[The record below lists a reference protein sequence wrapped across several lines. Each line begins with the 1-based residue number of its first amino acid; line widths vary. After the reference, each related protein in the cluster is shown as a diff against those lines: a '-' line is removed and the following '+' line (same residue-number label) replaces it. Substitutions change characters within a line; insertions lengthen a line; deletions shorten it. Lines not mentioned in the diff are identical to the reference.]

1 MNSQD
6 TSSNETRN
14 NDTNSNVMNSN
25 ELTAAALASNSNK
38 PLYILAIETSC
49 DETSVA
55 IVENGTIIRS
65 NVVSSQI
72 EIHER
77 FGGVVPEL
85 ASRKHVESITWII
98 EEALEQSGV
107 ETHELAAIAVTQ
119 GPGLIGALLVGVVAA
134 KALAYALDLP
144 LIAVNHIA
152 GHIYAN
158 QLVHELQYP
167 LVALVVSG
175 GHTELV
181 YIEDEGVFRIIGQ
194 TRDDAAGEAYD
205 KVARALKLPYPGGP
219 YIDRLAQEE
228 GESLPLPR
236 AWLEPGSYDFSFS
249 GLKSAV
255 LSALNQANMKGQP
268 LIPQAVAKGFQD
280 SVVEVLVEKSLRA
293 VKAYGAKQLL
303 LAGGVAANQ
312 GLRQQLAV
320 RCAAAN
326 VPLLVPP
333 LDLCTDNAA
342 MIAAAAFLKLRR
354 GQFSPLDFK
363 AEPLLK
369 LEEWSV

>member
-1 MNSQD
+1 MNS
-6 TSSNETRN
+6 
-14 NDTNSNVMNSN
+14 NDTNAYKS
-25 ELTAAALASNSNK
+25 ASNTNK
-38 PLYILAIETSC
+38 SLYILAIETSC

-72 EIHER
+72 ETHQR

-98 EEALEQSGV
+98 EEAIEQSGV
-107 ETHELAAIAVTQ
+107 KPDELSAVAVTQ

-134 KALAYALDLP
+134 KALAYALELP
-144 LIAVNHIA
+144 LIAVHHIA

-181 YIEDEGVFRIIGQ
+181 YIEAEGVFRIIGQ

-219 YIDRLAQEE
+219 YVDRLAQEA
-228 GESLPLPR
+228 GEALPLPR
-236 AWLEPGSYDFSFS
+236 AWLEPDSYDFSFS

-268 LIPQAVAKGFQD
+268 LVPQIVAKGFQS

-312 GLRQQLAV
+312 GLRQQLAA
-320 RCAAAN
+320 RCAEAN
-326 VPLLVPP
+326 IPLLAPP
-333 LDLCTDNAA
+333 LGLCTDNAA